1 MSWRVLE
8 LHSTTTTLY
17 TPDTDN
23 LDNVPS
29 CDIFGYL
36 MSSYGITKDTHENNV
51 VELLYILKR
60 RSNTFAPYIDTIL
73 TNIIG
78 YGDIDDYM
86 GHLTDNENE
95 FITSDGEVVSV
106 ADLSDL

>member
-1 MSWRVLE
+1 MDN
-8 LHSTTTTLY
+8 TTTTLY
-17 TPDTDN
+17 TPNTDN

-36 MSSYGITKDTHENNV
+36 MSSYGITNNTHENNV

-95 FITSDGEVVSV
+95 FITSNGEVVSV
-106 ADLSDL
+106 TDLSDL

>member
-1 MSWRVLE
+1 MDN
-8 LHSTTTTLY
+8 TTTTLY
-17 TPDTDN
+17 TPDMDN
-23 LDNVPS
+23 LDKVPS

-36 MSSYGITKDTHENNV
+36 MSSYGITNSTHDNNV

-86 GHLTDNENE
+86 EHLTDEENE
-95 FITSDGEVVSV
+95 FITSNGEVVSV

>member
-1 MSWRVLE
+1 MDN
-8 LHSTTTTLY
+8 TTTTLY
-17 TPDTDN
+17 TPDMDN
-23 LDNVPS
+23 LDKVPS

-36 MSSYGITKDTHENNV
+36 MSSYGITNSTHDNNV

-86 GHLTDNENE
+86 EHLTNTPFE
-95 FITSDGEVVSV
+95 FITSDGELVSV
-106 ADLSDL
+106 EDLSWI